1 MKMIS
6 PISYLS
12 RLRRHILPILVWLCA
27 LAAVVGLFTRRSQR
41 FEVVGIARG
50 QVRQIAVNCPA
61 RLTTV
66 HVQLFENVKKGQ
78 TVAVVNTVLDNEQP
92 RVELQAQLDPI
103 LAEIEHLA
111 AQLVP
116 TQDDLLAE
124 KADRENT
131 RLSDRRRFSIDVE
144 NARVQILSL
153 RSQIASDRIVLED
166 LAMEAKIVRDL
177 LEQDAVAPYELE
189 KTQVQYN
196 ALAKKIEENEHLLE
210 QAKSDLEQNQ
220 QRWDEYTRSHPFHP
234 SVDDALEVI
243 RKQIG
248 VQERLMD
255 GLLAQLEA
263 LKSRE
268 ALELKAPIDG
278 VVIPVQQRA
287 NEARLRRPGEKILR
301 RPGEVVTAGEPIFA
315 IAEARPSEI
324 IAYVGD
330 RQLGQVEEKM
340 LVELIKDREPPQIAT
355 SQITHVGP
363 TMELMPER
371 LWLNPNIPQWGRPVV
386 IGVPEGLELVPGE
399 MVGIRRL

>member
-6 PISYLS
+6 LISYLS
-12 RLRRHILPILVWLCA
+12 RLRRHLIPVLVWLSVVAC
-27 LAAVVGLFTRRSQR
+27 VVGLFTRRSRR

-61 RLTTV
+61 RLKTV
-66 HVQLFENVKKGQ
+66 HVQLFDNVKKGQ
-78 TVAVVNTVLDNEQP
+78 TVAVVNTILDNEQP

-124 KADRENT
+124 KADRQTN
-131 RLSDRRRFSIDVE
+131 RLSDSRRFSVDVE
-144 NARVQILSL
+144 NARVQVLSL
-153 RSQIASDRIVLED
+153 RSQIASDRIILED

-189 KTQVQYN
+189 KAQVQYN
-196 ALAKKIEENEHLLE
+196 ALAKKTEENEHLLE
-210 QAKSDLEQNQ
+210 QGKSDLALNQ
-220 QRWDEYTRSHPFHP
+220 QRWDEYARSHPFHP

-255 GLLAQLEA
+255 GLLSQLEA

-287 NEARLRRPGEKILR
+287 NEVRLRRPGEKILR
-301 RPGEVVTAGEPIFA
+301 RPGEVVAAGEPILA
-315 IAEARPSEI
+315 IAEVRPSEI
-324 IAYVGD
+324 IAYVSD
-330 RQLGQVEEKM
+330 KQLGQVEEKM

-386 IGVPEGLELVPGE
+386 IDVPEGLELVPGE

>member
-6 PISYLS
+6 LISCLS
-12 RLRRHILPILVWLCA
+12 RLRRHILPILVWLCTVTC
-27 LAAVVGLFTRRSQR
+27 VVGLFTRRSQR

-61 RLTTV
+61 RLKTV

-92 RVELQAQLDPI
+92 RVELQAQLEPI

-131 RLSDRRRFSIDVE
+131 RLSDSRRFSVDVE
-144 NARVQILSL
+144 NARVQILNL
-153 RSQIASDRIVLED
+153 RSQIASDRIILED

-220 QRWDEYTRSHPFHP
+220 QRWDEYARSHPFHP

-255 GLLAQLEA
+255 GLLVQLEA

-301 RPGEVVTAGEPIFA
+301 RPGEVVAAGESIFA